1 MTVPVC
7 FFSERTCAHLD
18 LKENQKYHTFS
29 TFKGTSS
36 SAFISVGLHY
46 EEFCI
51 DPTSPNDEIFL

>member
-7 FFSERTCAHLD
+7 FFSEGTCAHLD

-29 TFKGTSS
+29 TFKCTSS

-51 DPTSPNDEIFL
+51 DPTSANDEIFL